1 MPYLDKNEEF
11 LCNIASEKSLAPG
24 STGHEGS
31 VTILGTDGQVEGAS
45 LSAWQAQKA
54 KLFMIQ
60 NMSSGVLVSAVAQ
73 ACHLSRS
80 HFSRA
85 FRNSTGSSP
94 RDWIRRAQLTRAAN
108 LLVQTDQ
115 SISQIALECGFS
127 DQSHFTRVFAK
138 TLGVSPGKWRGL
150 EKLTTRNTS
159 PLPYLV
165 AIWE

>member
-1 MPYLDKNEEF
+1 MPYSGKHEDF
-11 LCNIASEKSLAPG
+11 LCHIASEQSHVPG
-24 STGHEGS
+24 STGREGG
-31 VTILGTDGQVEGAS
+31 VIKPGMDGQVEGAC

-94 RDWIRRAQLTRAAN
+94 RDWIRRARLTRAAN

-115 SISQIALECGFS
+115 SISQIALECGFA
-127 DQSHFTRVFAK
+127 DQSHFTRVFAR
-138 TLGVSPGKWRGL
+138 TLGISPGKWRAL
-150 EKLTTRNTS
+150 RKLATRNPS

-165 AIWE
+165 AICE